1 MIEIIKSVG
10 ADPERNAKLQRILNR
25 GIGLNDEILARVDAI
40 IGDVRGRG
48 DAALIEF
55 TARFD
60 GVKLSPKTLRVDR
73 RTIEELAAQ
82 VDDDLIAAMREAIA
96 NIRYYHEHQLTHDWR
111 SGARTTCDWA
121 SGCAHL
127 KSSGCM
133 FRAAARRIL
142 RR

>member
-25 GIGLNDEILARVDAI
+25 GIGLNNEILARVDAI
-40 IGDVRGRG
+40 IGDIRGRG

-60 GVKLSPKTLRVDR
+60 GVKLSPETLRVDR

-82 VDDDLIAAMREAIA
+82 VDDDLIAAMR
-96 NIRYYHEHQLTHDWR
+96 
-111 SGARTTCDWA
+111 
-121 SGCAHL
+121 
-127 KSSGCM
+127 
-133 FRAAARRIL
+133 
-142 RR
+142 